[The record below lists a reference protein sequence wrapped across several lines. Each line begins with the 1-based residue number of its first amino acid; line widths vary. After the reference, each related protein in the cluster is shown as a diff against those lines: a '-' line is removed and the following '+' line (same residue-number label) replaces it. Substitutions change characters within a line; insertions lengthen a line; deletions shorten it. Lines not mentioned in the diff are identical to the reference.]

1 MGIHSCLVPLTVER
15 LRAAMAKPPYA
26 KIATVLTLDGVA
38 INYLK

>member
-1 MGIHSCLVPLTVER
+1 
-15 LRAAMAKPPYA
+15 MAKPSAGVSPKHPYA

>member
-1 MGIHSCLVPLTVER
+1 V
-15 LRAAMAKPPYA
+15 AKPPYA